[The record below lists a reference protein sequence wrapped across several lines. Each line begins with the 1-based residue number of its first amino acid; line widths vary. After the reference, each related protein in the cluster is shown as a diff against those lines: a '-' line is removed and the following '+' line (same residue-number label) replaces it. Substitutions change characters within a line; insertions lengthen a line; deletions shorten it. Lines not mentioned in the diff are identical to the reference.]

1 MTTYKEHYDKV
12 KKARS
17 VRQLTPR
24 YIKWESEGQ
33 VIIGAYV
40 SHAPVVGRLGG
51 KTYNQYIFDTDEGL
65 VKFALGTA
73 SDNELSAQFE
83 RGMIYAITFQGQDEI
98 AGGRKVNKFQVEEFG
113 VSEAFE
119 DELEFKE
126 DDSEKVDKK

>member
-1 MTTYKEHYDKV
+1 MKTYKEHYDKM
-12 KKARS
+12 KKAHS
-17 VRQLTPR
+17 IRQLTPR
-24 YIKWESEGQ
+24 YVKWESEGQ

-40 SHAPVVGRLGG
+40 AHAPVMGRLGG

-73 SDNELSAQFE
+73 SDNELSASFE

-98 AGGRKVNKFQVEEFG
+98 AGGRKVNKFQVEELG

-119 DELEFKE
+119 EELKFEE